1 MGCCPSKEQE
11 PANQRQ
17 SAQKAPQKQ
26 AKIADPKK
34 EPLLQ
39 HEHTANPQ
47 MPDTT
52 IFDTTNHHS
61 GSSDEKE
68 RDNEKTP
75 AKANNSDDKSQK
87 NGAAEQIK
95 VSGQKP
101 VRIEAAAPAEA
112 QVSDIQVSHV
122 IFEAP
127 KPPLES
133 LKPIIEEN
141 PPEMENLFSSSI
153 TEKRPAEDLVEQ
165 ETEKESEEAVDHP
178 GRKPDSAPIIYD
190 AATGI
195 TSQGTYYPDPE
206 DQRKYLS
213 SFLPVVEQAATD
225 DHFAQEIHENG
236 VADPIVSTD
245 HFVQNETMI
254 VDTQGPVETSHET
267 QTENSKSEI
276 PESNQRREEEQE
288 IKKEDGSDESK
299 HLEVSEFLGPTKTQ
313 EVEVSLL
320 VPAVTNEHL
329 EVSDL
334 VPEAHTDHHADS
346 TEPKE
351 TEEKV
356 TTEESAEVGHE
367 VEDKS
372 AEPLDVVPEPAESTA
387 EKPEENSAEVANQP
401 TEDHQP
407 AAADPQPED
416 PKETPQ
422 EPPEQPKVPQQAAPL
437 MADSGVFKSAAELTD
452 SVFEEVVAR
461 KEPTNTNPEDP
472 NHLFMSTVS
481 ELPAE
486 PKAEGTTAEITESV
500 VDFGT
505 SSAVFGDSTENIQP
519 GQAPA
524 PEADQPAE

>member
-17 SAQKAPQKQ
+17 TAQKAPQKP

-39 HEHTANPQ
+39 HEHTATPQ

-68 RDNEKTP
+68 RDHEKTP
-75 AKANNSDDKSQK
+75 AKPNNSDDKSQK
-87 NGAAEQIK
+87 NGTAEQIK

-101 VRIEAAAPAEA
+101 VRIEVAAPAEVPV
-112 QVSDIQVSHV
+112 QDIQVSHV

-165 ETEKESEEAVDHP
+165 ETEKESEEPVDHP

-206 DQRKYLS
+206 DQRKYVS
-213 SFLPVVEQAATD
+213 SFLPVVEQPATD
-225 DHFAQEIHENG
+225 DHAAQEIHENG
-236 VADPIVSTD
+236 VADPTVSAD
-245 HFVQNETMI
+245 HFVQNETVI

-267 QTENSKSEI
+267 QAENLKSEI
-276 PESNQRREEEQE
+276 PESQERPDEEEV
-288 IKKEDGSDESK
+288 KKEDSSDENK
-299 HLEVSEFLGPTKTQ
+299 QLEVSEFLGVTKTQ
-313 EVEVSLL
+313 EMEVSLL
-320 VPAVTNEHL
+320 VPAVQNEHV
-329 EVSDL
+329 EVSEL
-334 VPEAHTDHHADS
+334 VPEAHTEHDNDA

-351 TEEKV
+351 TEEKEII
-356 TTEESAEVGHE
+356 EESAEVGHPL
-367 VEDKS
+367 EDKS
-372 AEPLDVVPEPAESTA
+372 ADPVDVVPEPAESTA
-387 EKPEENSAEVANQP
+387 DKPVEISAEVVNQP
-401 TEDHQP
+401 TDDQNS
-407 AAADPQPED
+407 AAADPKPED
-416 PKETPQ
+416 PIETPEETP
-422 EPPEQPKVPQQAAPL
+422 EPPKTPQQSAPL

-486 PKAEGTTAEITESV
+486 PKAEPATAAEITESV

-505 SSAVFGDSTENIQP
+505 SSAVFGDSTDNAQP
-519 GQAPA
+519 GQTPT